1 MKKEALSMPLNPDRL
16 HAEIEVLRAYISDRR
31 WERMQTVLD
40 QRTRYITAVVEDIY
54 QPHNGSAVLRSCDA
68 FGIQDVHIIE
78 NRNRYQINPGVELGT
93 SQWLTMH
100 RYTRPNSGDPTEAT
114 RACIASLRAAGYRI
128 VATTPHRDD
137 VTPDELPMESGPVA
151 LLFGTEK
158 EGLTDTALAAADE
171 YLRIPMV
178 GFVESLNISV
188 SAAITLHSLGKRLR
202 QHRTDAGVIPW
213 QLPPQERE
221 AILHGW
227 LRHSV
232 RHAERIIERRL
243 GG

>member
-1 MKKEALSMPLNPDRL
+1 MNTIEEERRR
-16 HAEIEVLRAYISDRR
+16 AEIEVLRPFVSDRR
-31 WERMQTVLD
+31 WERMQTVLAG
-40 QRTRYITAVVEDIY
+40 RTRHITVAVEDIF
-54 QPHNGSAVLRSCDA
+54 QPHNGSAILRSCDA

-100 RYTRPNSGDPTEAT
+100 RYRRQDTDPPTAATEECLQA
-114 RACIASLRAAGYRI
+114 LREAGYRI

-137 VTPDELPMESGPVA
+137 VTPEALSLENGPVA

-158 EGLTDTALAAADE
+158 EGLTETALAGAEE

-188 SAAITLHSLGKRLR
+188 SAAVTLYSLTNRLR
-202 QHRTDAGVIPW
+202 QDARLSSQLPW
-213 QLPPQERE
+213 QLPEGEQEE
-221 AILHGW
+221 IIHHW
-227 LRHSV
+227 LLRNV
-232 RHAERIIERRL
+232 RHAGDIIARQL
-243 GG
+243 P